1 MQEENRLYEEDQA
14 LVDKVVSTGIH
25 SVERKPFKPFKLL
38 MVLFVV
44 VTSFTVLSLYLAHL
58 YDAY

>member
-1 MQEENRLYEEDQA
+1 MQEENRLYEEDQV

-25 SVERKPFKPFKLL
+25 SVKRKPFKPLKLL
-38 MVLFVV
+38 LILLTI
-44 VTSFTVLSLYLAHL
+44 VTSFSVLSLYLAHL

>member
-1 MQEENRLYEEDQA
+1 MQEENRLYEEDQV

-25 SVERKPFKPFKLL
+25 SVKRKAFKPLTLL
-38 MVLFVV
+38 MILLTI
-44 VTSFTVLSLYLAHL
+44 VTGFSLLSLYLAHL